1 MTDDWRV
8 RTALPFDPTV
18 KTIFLVLN
26 EFASPAAL
34 GAKVADKDTVPLKPR
49 LFNLTVPVVEPP
61 ATKLEGDNAPT
72 IILKSELTIR
82 FNVTEWTR
90 VPLAPETVTE

>member
-1 MTDDWRV
+1 MV

-26 EFASPAAL
+26 EFTRPAAL
-34 GAKVADKDTVPLKPR
+34 GDNVADRDTVPLKPR
-49 LFNLTVPVVEPP
+49 LFTLTVLVVDPP
-61 ATKLEGDNAPT
+61 ATKLEGDSAPA

-82 FNVTEWTR
+82 FKAVEWIS
-90 VPLAPETVTE
+90 VPLAPEMVTV